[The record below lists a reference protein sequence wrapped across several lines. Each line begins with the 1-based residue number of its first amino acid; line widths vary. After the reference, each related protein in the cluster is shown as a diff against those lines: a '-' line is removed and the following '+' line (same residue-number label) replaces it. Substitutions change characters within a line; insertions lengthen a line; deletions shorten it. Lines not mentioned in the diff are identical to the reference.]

1 MTSRQARSDVPTMLK
16 SFDDTLAEA
25 LRQRLPDLPLKPAEQ
40 RYLEEPRGK
49 YSGRPTFVASP
60 SSTEMVAEVVRF
72 AGSAQIG
79 IQPYGGGTGLVG
91 GQVTPEGPT
100 PLILSLENLNAIR
113 EVYPSE
119 RALVAEA
126 GVTISEVQAAAD
138 ALGLLFPLSYGS
150 KDSAQIGAGLSV
162 NSGGLNVLRYGMAR
176 DLCLGIEAV
185 LPDGSIHHGLKRLRK
200 DNTGYDIRNLLIGAE
215 GTLGVI
221 TAAALKLAAK
231 PARVATA
238 FLAISNPAAALEI
251 LQRLIDQA
259 GEVVSAFELLSGTGL
274 RFLTDTHPDTRQ
286 PFASPPDWSVLVEV
300 GTAASLDPNEVLET
314 IFEAATTHGFVSDGL
329 IAQSGQQRHEMW
341 AVREGIPA
349 ANRIIGPVASHDI
362 SLPLSVIPDFIE
374 TAGVAIHD
382 IAPFQINPFGH
393 LGDGNI
399 HYNVFPPAGREASE
413 FVDLAPEIS
422 RLVHDLTVENGGSFS
437 AEHGIGRMKV
447 AELQRYGD
455 PAKLAVMH
463 KIKAAMDPKGIMNPG
478 AVLPCPSRKN

>member
-1 MTSRQARSDVPTMLK
+1 MLK
-16 SFDDTLAEA
+16 PFDDTLAEA
-25 LRQRLPDLPLKPAEQ
+25 LRQRLPNLPLAPAEE

-49 YSGRPTFVASP
+49 YTAQPTLVAAP
-60 SSTEMVAEVVRF
+60 SSTEMVSEVVHVANSERF
-72 AGSAQIG
+72 GL
-79 IQPYGGGTGLVG
+79 QPYGGGTGLVG

-100 PLILSLENLNAIR
+100 PLILSLENLSAIR
-113 EVYPSE
+113 EVYTDE
-119 RALVAEA
+119 RVLIAEA
-126 GVTISEVQAAAD
+126 GATISEIQAVAD
-138 ALGLLFPLSYGS
+138 DVGLLFPLSYGS
-150 KDSAQIGAGLSV
+150 QDSAQIGAGLSV

-200 DNTGYDIRNLLIGAE
+200 DNTGYDLRNLLIGAE

-221 TAAALKLAAK
+221 TAAALKLASK
-231 PARVATA
+231 PARTATA
-238 FLAISNPAAALEI
+238 FLAVASPTAALEI
-251 LQRLIDQA
+251 FQRLIGQA

-274 RFLTDTHPDTRQ
+274 RFLADTHPDMRQ
-286 PFASPPDWSVLVEV
+286 PFASPPDWSLLVEV

-314 IFEAATTHGFVSDGL
+314 IFEGSIELGFVSDGL
-329 IAQSGQQRHEMW
+329 IAQSGPQRDELW

-349 ANRIIGPVASHDI
+349 ANRMIGPVASHDI
-362 SLPLSVIPDFIE
+362 SLPLSVIPSFIE
-374 TAGVAIHD
+374 TAGAAIHD
-382 IAPFQINPFGH
+382 IAPLRINPFGH

-399 HYNVFPPAGREASE
+399 HYNVFPPAGRDASE
-413 FVDLAPEIS
+413 FADLAPEIS

-463 KIKAAMDPKGIMNPG
+463 KIKAALDPQGIMNPG
-478 AVLPCPSRKN
+478 AVLPNTDS